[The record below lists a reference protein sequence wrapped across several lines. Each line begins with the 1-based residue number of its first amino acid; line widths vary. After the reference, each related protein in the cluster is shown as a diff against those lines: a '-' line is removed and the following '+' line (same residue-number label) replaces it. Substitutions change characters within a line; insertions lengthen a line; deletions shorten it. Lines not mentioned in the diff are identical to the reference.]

1 MLKLIQ
7 QPYKQLKN
15 IQDSKNQ
22 ILTLYTFNF
31 NKNKRIGYT
40 LRDEKLNLVFE
51 NEESMYY
58 FIQAS
63 SFKIY
68 EHGNLDINYFRI
80 QVPLDIVF
88 EWYQGTK
95 EMWEFDILTIKQKL
109 IPEQIIEH
117 RKVILK
123 YNPIK
128 GYSKWMKQKERAN
141 LF

>member
-31 NKNKRIGYT
+31 NKTKRIGYT

-68 EHGNLDINYFRI
+68 EQGNLDINYFKI
-80 QVPLDIVF
+80 QVPMDIVF

-117 RKVILK
+117 RQVNIKYDKPIK
-123 YNPIK
+123 YNEWIK
-128 GYSKWMKQKERAN
+128 TKRAN